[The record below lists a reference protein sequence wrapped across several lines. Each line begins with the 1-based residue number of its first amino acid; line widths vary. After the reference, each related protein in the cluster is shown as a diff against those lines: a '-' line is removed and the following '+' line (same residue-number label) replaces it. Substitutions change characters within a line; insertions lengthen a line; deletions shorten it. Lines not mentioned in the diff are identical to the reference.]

1 MLKDLFIWI
10 ARVGANPADEDDI
23 ALKKSLLMVCSLPFA
38 IASFAWGIMYYNFD
52 EPLAAAIPFIY
63 GIISL
68 LSILHFGLTH
78 RFQFFRFSQ
87 LTLIL
92 MLPFLLMQALGGYI
106 SGSAVIMWAVICPLG
121 AMLFDEP
128 RRALHWFSAFLAL
141 VVLSG
146 FLEFKIDTTNNLSP
160 DLVIFFFA
168 LNLAGIGSIIFIMVF
183 YFVSQKNQFQEKAD
197 SLLLNILPKAIVATL
212 KDEHQTVADHYEAS
226 SILFCDI
233 VGSTPLFAE
242 MRPADVVDWLNEV
255 FSMFDQ
261 LVEKYGVEKIR
272 TIGDNYMVA
281 SGVPTPRE
289 DHAQAITS
297 LALEILNGLE
307 DLPEGNGKRLDFRLG
322 INSGPVVAGVIGKS
336 KFQYDV

>member
-10 ARVGANPADEDDI
+10 ARVGANSADEDDI

-38 IASFAWGIMYYNFD
+38 IAGFAWGIMYYNFD

-68 LSILHFGLTH
+68 LSILHFGLTR
-78 RFQFFRFSQ
+78 RFQFFLFSQ

-307 DLPEGNGKRLDFRLG
+307 DLPERNGKRLDFRLG